1 MALVLADRVQE
12 TTTTTGTGTVTLA
25 GAVSGFQSFSV
36 VGNGNTTY
44 YTIVDSSTGDWEVG
58 LGTYTSSGTT
68 LSRTTV
74 LSSSNSGSL
83 VNFGAGTKQVFV
95 TYPASQYGNVV
106 GPASSGASSIA
117 TFNGGTGR
125 LLQDGTTAG
134 YLFFASSG
142 LTGYLTNA
150 GQIGASYFITLDYA
164 GGASNRGLKL
174 KYDASTN
181 SVNIQP
187 PATGGNSTLVLPPGT
202 GSSGQALTT
211 DGTGVLAW
219 TTVGGGGGASTILES
234 KQTIS
239 SNYTLTAG
247 YNGISVGP
255 VTISSGVSVTIP
267 SGAKWLVVNSSPG
280 ATPVSGGGG
289 IMPAMIWG

>member
-95 TYPASQYGNVV
+95 TYPSAM
-106 GPASSGASSIA
+106 ASSSVAGPSSAVDSAIA
-117 TFNGGTGR
+117 IF
-125 LLQDGTTAG
+125 DGTTGKLIKDGSAVAS
-134 YLFFASSG
+134 YFANPSVAQ
-142 LTGYLTNA
+142 GYLTPI
-150 GQIGASYFITLDYA
+150 GQVYASSLIEIA
-164 GGASNRGLKL
+164 NSGGSSAKGFRL
-174 KYDASTN
+174 KYDASN
-181 SVNIQP
+181 SVLLQP
-187 PATGGNSTLVLPPGT
+187 PASGGNNTYIWPAGP
-202 GSSGQALTT
+202 GSSGYALTT
-211 DGTGVLAW
+211 NGSGTLSW
-219 TTVGGGGGASTILES
+219 TAVGGAGAATILES

-239 SNYTLTAG
+239 SNYSITAG

-267 SGAKWLVVNSSPG
+267 TGSKWLVVNSSPG
-280 ATPVSGGGG
+280 ATPVSSGGG

>member
-36 VGNGNTTY
+36 VGNGNTTF
-44 YTIVDSSTGDWEVG
+44 YTIVDSTAGTWEVG

-68 LSRTTV
+68 LARTTV
-74 LSSSNSGSL
+74 LASSNSGSL

-106 GPASSGASSIA
+106 GPASASDSRIA
-117 TFNGGTGR
+117 LYDGTTGR
-125 LLQDGTTAG
+125 LLKNFTTGVAYLSSGSEAYVTAIGQITAKYAFTLDSADTAG
-134 YLFFASSG
+134 WTLNSATAGNSVTFKPPSSG
-142 LTGYLTNA
+142 GNNTYIWPA
-150 GQIGASYFITLDYA
+150 G
-164 GGASNRGLKL
+164 
-174 KYDASTN
+174 
-181 SVNIQP
+181 P
-187 PATGGNSTLVLPPGT
+187 
-202 GSSGQALTT
+202 GSSGYALTT
-211 DGTGVLAW
+211 NGTGTLSW
-219 TTVGGGGGASTILES
+219 TAVGGGGGASTILES

-280 ATPVSGGGG
+280 ATPVSSGGG